1 MRTLALTV
9 LLFTSLPALTLDAC
23 SVLNQIEIAATLRG
37 PGVVVPFMAKTNQ
50 DKSSVCSFP
59 PCVEDGGL
67 AQCVCNVV
75 DILP

>member
-37 PGVVVPFMAKTNQ
+37 PGVVVPRLAHDRAQ
-50 DKSSVCSFP
+50 VCRIQ
-59 PCVEDGGL
+59 
-67 AQCVCNVV
+67 AR
-75 DILP
+75 